1 MARGLSPALFL
12 SILLATGSYAFNFG
26 QLSLSNRSHGRTWHG
41 RCRHQL
47 DMMASSLDR
56 AAIFVD
62 EECLRDDGVGGA
74 ERARLAESLALEF
87 RVRTAAMDSACE
99 TQLAKQRA
107 AHKLEMAQQRVL
119 LLEGMVPLAAHD
131 EVVSKIAGDFS
142 RRQEELRAE
151 VEQRDKALSGASRNV
166 RAMSDSLAVLKRD
179 VISLRTAL
187 SSQDDAR
194 RELAAEIRENE
205 VQPQKFRADAAE
217 RDLSELRQ
225 AAHGWLSAAH
235 ALKLKAVAEA
245 RENGFAEGRRDLLE
259 QLERSHRERLALREE
274 VLVARTEAIDAIAAM
289 GEAGAAALVKSR
301 DVWRAEG
308 RAAAEQELLAGEDVA
323 AEVRDA
329 FAAYVVSAH
338 EQRLAA
344 VARER

>member
-26 QLSLSNRSHGRTWHG
+26 QVSLSNRSRGRTRHG
-41 RCRHQL
+41 RCRRQL

-62 EECLRDDGVGGA
+62 EDRLRDDGVGGA

-87 RVRTAAMDSACE
+87 RVRTAATEAACE

-131 EVVSKIAGDFS
+131 DVVSKIVGDFS

-151 VEQRDKALSGASRNV
+151 LEQRDKALSRASRNV

-235 ALKLKAVAEA
+235 ALKLEAVAEA
-245 RENGFAEGRRDLLE
+245 RENGFAEGRGDLLE
-259 QLERSHRERLALREE
+259 QVELSHQERLALREE
-274 VLVARTEAIDAIAAM
+274 
-289 GEAGAAALVKSR
+289 
-301 DVWRAEG
+301 
-308 RAAAEQELLAGEDVA
+308 
-323 AEVRDA
+323 
-329 FAAYVVSAH
+329 
-338 EQRLAA
+338 
-344 VARER
+344 